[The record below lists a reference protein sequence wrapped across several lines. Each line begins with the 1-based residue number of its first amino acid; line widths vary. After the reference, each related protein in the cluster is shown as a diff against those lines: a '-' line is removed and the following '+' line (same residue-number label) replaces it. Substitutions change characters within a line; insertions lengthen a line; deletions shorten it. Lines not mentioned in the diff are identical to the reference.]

1 MKYYVII
8 NHVKKQVWKANQNR
22 QNKQTLLVSQE
33 GWAIMFGNG
42 SQVVPWGLA
51 VSFKL
56 FDLAGDF
63 FPIGFGAATEAAQ
76 VSVQVSCVFALFQD
90 NWAQMLE
97 EWMLVD
103 SVFDL
108 RYSRQIVELE
118 TFRLRERSAFIRS
131 NSSFRPFYRKLSM
144 FIELR

>member
-1 MKYYVII
+1 
-8 NHVKKQVWKANQNR
+8 
-22 QNKQTLLVSQE
+22 
-33 GWAIMFGNG
+33 
-42 SQVVPWGLA
+42 
-51 VSFKL
+51 
-56 FDLAGDF
+56 
-63 FPIGFGAATEAAQ
+63 
-76 VSVQVSCVFALFQD
+76 
-90 NWAQMLE
+90 
-97 EWMLVD
+97 MLVD